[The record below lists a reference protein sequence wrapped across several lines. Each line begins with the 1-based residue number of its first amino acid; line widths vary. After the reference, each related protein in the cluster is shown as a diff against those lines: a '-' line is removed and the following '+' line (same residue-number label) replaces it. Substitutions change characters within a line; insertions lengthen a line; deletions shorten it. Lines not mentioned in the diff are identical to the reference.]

1 MVQQRPVDR
10 PQLGPGFDLGKNTCQ
25 NGEKQGELSSKSID
39 TFPQGRESEEIGIFS
54 PNIKSAVP
62 RPKPAITKAPVGAKA
77 CFRRFPSLYDY
88 WLFLF

>member
-1 MVQQRPVDR
+1 LHFSAAGIAEKFISSGRGQPWARRGQRPGDR

-54 PNIKSAVP
+54 QK
-62 RPKPAITKAPVGAKA
+62 
-77 CFRRFPSLYDY
+77 
-88 WLFLF
+88 